1 MARKLVAP
9 ISTLLGLLLLAGC
22 APAVSQ
28 TLTPPEDMLAQR
40 EIQTK
45 HYELADEERILS
57 ACTALLQD
65 MGFQIDEGTSRLGVI
80 LGSKMRDANSLT
92 TGERAAVAAVALG
105 LLAGGYTAPLALL
118 IVDKMNAQ
126 PVRIDVAIFTR
137 KIGPEGNRVAVRI
150 IFRET
155 GYEKGRAAF
164 PQVVKDSAIYQDAF
178 DRLSKALFLEAWES

>member
-1 MARKLVAP
+1 MARQLVAP
-9 ISTLLGLLLLAGC
+9 IPALLGLLLLAGC

-45 HYELADEERILS
+45 HYELADEERILR

-65 MGFQIDEGTSRLGVI
+65 MGFQIDEGTSRLGLI

-92 TGERAAVAAVALG
+92 PGQRTAVAVVALG
-105 LLAGGYTAPLALL
+105 LLAGGYTAPLALFL
-118 IVDKMNAQ
+118 VDKMNAK

-155 GYEKGRAAF
+155 GYENGRAAL
-164 PQVVKDSAIYQDAF
+164 PQVIKDSAIYQDAF

>member
-1 MARKLVAP
+1 MARQLVAP
-9 ISTLLGLLLLAGC
+9 IPALLGLLLLAGC

-45 HYELADEERILS
+45 HYEFADEERILR

-65 MGFQIDEGTSRLGVI
+65 MGFQIEDGTSRLGVI

-92 TGERAAVAAVALG
+92 TGERAAVAVLTLG
-105 LLAGGYTAPLALL
+105 LLVGGYTAPLALL
-118 IVDKMNAQ
+118 LVDKMNSQ
-126 PVRIDVAIFTR
+126 PVRIDVGIFTR
-137 KIGPEGNRVAVRI
+137 KIDAEGNRVAVRI

-155 GYEKGRAAF
+155 EYKNGQPAL
-164 PQVVKDSAIYQDAF
+164 PQVIKDAAIYQDAF

>member
-1 MARKLVAP
+1 MARQPVASIP
-9 ISTLLGLLLLAGC
+9 ALLGLLLLAGC

-28 TLTPPEDMLAQR
+28 TLAPPEDMLAQR
-40 EIQTK
+40 QIQTK
-45 HYELADEERILS
+45 QYEFADEERILR

-65 MGFQIDEGTSRLGVI
+65 MGFQIEEGTSRLGVI

-92 TGERAAVAAVALG
+92 PGQRTAVAVVALG
-105 LLAGGYTAPLALL
+105 LLAGGYTAPLALFL
-118 IVDKMNAQ
+118 VDKMNAQ
-126 PVRIDVAIFTR
+126 PVRIDVAILTR

-155 GYEKGRAAF
+155 EYKNGRPALS
-164 PQVVKDSAIYQDAF
+164 QVVKDAVIYQDAF

>member
-1 MARKLVAP
+1 MARQLVASIP
-9 ISTLLGLLLLAGC
+9 ALLGLLLLAGC

-40 EIQTK
+40 QLQTK
-45 HYELADEERILS
+45 QYEFADEERILS

-92 TGERAAVAAVALG
+92 PGQRTAVAAVALG
-105 LLAGGYTAPLALL
+105 LLAGGYTAPLALFL
-118 IVDKMNAQ
+118 VDKMNAQ

-155 GYEKGRAAF
+155 EYKNGRPAL
-164 PQVVKDSAIYQDAF
+164 PQVVKDAVIYQDAF

>member
-1 MARKLVAP
+1 MARQPVASIP
-9 ISTLLGLLLLAGC
+9 VLLGLLLLAGC

-45 HYELADEERILS
+45 HYTLADEERILR

-80 LGSKMRDANSLT
+80 LGSKTRDANSLT
-92 TGERAAVAAVALG
+92 PGQRTAVAVVALG
-105 LLAGGYTAPLALL
+105 LLAGGYTAPLALFL
-118 IVDKMNAQ
+118 VDKMGAQ
-126 PVRIDVAIFTR
+126 PVRIDVGIFTR
-137 KIGPEGNRVAVRI
+137 KIGAEGNRVAVRI

-155 GYEKGRAAF
+155 EYSGGRPGL
-164 PQVVKDSAIYQDAF
+164 PQVVKDAAIYQDAF

>member
-1 MARKLVAP
+1 MARQLVASIP
-9 ISTLLGLLLLAGC
+9 ALLGLLLLAGC

-40 EIQTK
+40 QLQTK
-45 HYELADEERILS
+45 QYEFADEERILS

-65 MGFQIDEGTSRLGVI
+65 MGFQIDEGTSRLGLI

-92 TGERAAVAAVALG
+92 PGQRTAVAVVALG
-105 LLAGGYTAPLALL
+105 LLAGGYTAPLAFFL
-118 IVDKMNAQ
+118 VDKMNAQ

-155 GYEKGRAAF
+155 GYNGGRPTL
-164 PQVVKDSAIYQDAF
+164 PQVVKDAAIYQDAF

>member
-1 MARKLVAP
+1 MARQLVASIP
-9 ISTLLGLLLLAGC
+9 ALLGLLLLAGC

-45 HYELADEERILS
+45 HYELADEERILR

-92 TGERAAVAAVALG
+92 PGQRTAVAWVALG

-118 IVDKMNAQ
+118 LVDKMNSQ
-126 PVRIDVAIFTR
+126 PVRIDVGIFTR
-137 KIGPEGNRVAVRI
+137 KIDAEGNRVAVRI

-155 GYEKGRAAF
+155 EYKNGQPAL
-164 PQVVKDSAIYQDAF
+164 PQVIKDAAIYQDAF